1 MRQSSLS
8 WRMADPKNLRVLE
21 AALQFAVAVHEHID
35 VLDVTRAPRIRAQLL
50 RAVDSVPAN
59 IAEGARGSRA
69 QFANHL
75 RIARGS
81 ADEVGVH
88 LRIARD
94 AGALSEPQYWRSE
107 NKRVIVCK
115 MLTRLLRV
123 LEEEEA
129 RSIDRD
135 CHRHNA

>member
-1 MRQSSLS
+1 MN
-8 WRMADPKNLRVLE
+8 DPRNLRVLE
-21 AALQFAVAVHEHID
+21 AALHFAGVVHEHMD
-35 VLDVTRAPRIRAQLL
+35 LLDITRAPRIRAQLL

-88 LRIARD
+88 LRVARQ
-94 AGALSEPQYWRSE
+94 AGAIADPDYWRCE
-107 NKRVIVCK
+107 NTRVLVCK
-115 MLTRLLRV
+115 MLTRFLRT
-123 LEEEEA
+123 LDEEEA
-129 RSIDRD
+129 YAQHRERSR
-135 CHRHNA
+135 RVP

>member
-1 MRQSSLS
+1 MT
-8 WRMADPKNLRVLE
+8 DPRNLRVLE
-21 AALQFAVAVHEHID
+21 AALQFAITVHDHIEL
-35 VLDVTRAPRIRAQLL
+35 LDVTRAPRVRAQLL

-88 LRIARD
+88 LRVARD
-94 AGALSEPQYWRSE
+94 TGAIADTQYWRCE
-107 NKRVIVCK
+107 NKRVLVCK
-115 MLTRLLRV
+115 MLTRFLRA
-123 LEEEEA
+123 LDEEEA
-129 RSIDRD
+129 YAHERDRL
-135 CHRHNA
+135 RRTP

>member
-1 MRQSSLS
+1 MRQSLLS

-69 QFANHL
+69 QFAKHL

-81 ADEVGVH
+81 ADEVAVH

-94 AGALSEPQYWRSE
+94 AGAFEDREYWRCE

-115 MLTRLLRV
+115 MLTRMLYALD
-123 LEEEEA
+123 EEEA
-129 RSIDRD
+129 RTLDRD
-135 CHRHNA
+135 RRDT